1 MSTNTLN
8 DTAPRAGADAA
19 AADRTEIGINTGIGS
34 GAGTGGGA
42 GTGSGA
48 GTAGGIGPTTAAD
61 GRLGEETRTPVAPS
75 SSAGPLPTRIP
86 DTAAQAVRSLGR
98 GVVRF
103 LWSTG
108 AVLLFL
114 LLWEFGPG
122 LFLSPATQVFLPPL
136 HEVIAALG
144 KLVETGQWQEHV
156 LASLGRSVSGFA
168 IAVGLG
174 VPLGLLIAWYRGL
187 DRFLNPL
194 LEVFRNTAALAL
206 LPVFTLLL
214 GIGEVSKI
222 SIVAYAAFFPVLLN
236 TILGA
241 RSVDPLLIRAARTL
255 GLGSGRLFTKVILP
269 SAVPTIFTGIRMAGT
284 ASVLVLIAAEMVG
297 AKAGLGYLITNAQSS
312 FLIPDMYAGILTVA
326 ALGFSV
332 NYLLVALER
341 HFSRWR
347 LAQTGR

>member
-1 MSTNTLN
+1 MSTGILN
-8 DTAPRAGADAA
+8 DETVTTTAGAVPGPSGTTTASEAPPASTQPAA
-19 AADRTEIGINTGIGS
+19 AKAAGDS
-34 GAGTGGGA
+34 GGVTTAETPTTGGR
-42 GTGSGA
+42 
-48 GTAGGIGPTTAAD
+48 D
-61 GRLGEETRTPVAPS
+61 ERVGEPA
-75 SSAGPLPTRIP
+75 SSAGL
-86 DTAAQAVRSLGR
+86 TARRVAGTVGR
-98 GVVRF
+98 TAGRV

-108 AVLLFL
+108 AIALFL

-122 LFLSPATQVFLPPL
+122 LFLDEATRVFLPPL
-136 HEVIAALG
+136 HEVLAALG
-144 KLVETGQWQEHV
+144 KLIETGQWQEHV
-156 LASLGRSVSGFA
+156 LASLGRSVSGFV

-255 GLGSGRLFTKVILP
+255 GLGSGRLFQKVILP
-269 SAVPTIFTGIRMAGT
+269 SAVPTIFTGVRMAGT

-326 ALGFSV
+326 VLGFTV

-347 LAQTGR
+347 LAESSR